1 MARWNVSRHVPILP
15 PQTGLI
21 VAHSAPRG
29 SGKAVLGASYDHRLL
44 SGFDVVQVLQA
55 LATPPKGMDAADIAD
70 DDIIPA
76 TGYLDSTAVLQ
87 LVVWYE
93 QHYDLPL
100 KQEEINV
107 DNLGSIDAM
116 ADFLLARK
124 AADRSR

>member
-1 MARWNVSRHVPILP
+1 MNLDRDAVKAAIRAQVIELAR
-15 PQTGLI
+15 
-21 VAHSAPRG
+21 
-29 SGKAVLGASYDHRLL
+29 
-44 SGFDVVQVLQA
+44 A
-55 LATPPKGMDAADIAD
+55 LGMDAADIAD

-116 ADFLLARK
+116 TDFLLARK